1 MLSVDC
7 MLENELCVR
16 FVCRGV
22 PSSPRSGDTGTQLLV
37 RAHDARQLNNLREQM
52 ARGHAAAIRNAEA
65 DFCELVIHRC
75 IPWRSAGAKGASAN
89 AAKRQRLAP
98 VNPSFLAAIRGD
110 LQAPRGAPAN
120 AAKRQRLA
128 CVNPSFLAA
137 FRGDPQAPRGPLQM
151 QPRGRGWLV

>member
-75 IPWRSAGAKGASAN
+75 IPQEAEAGLCEPLIPCCIPWRSAGAKGAGKN
-89 AAKRQRLAP
+89 ATKKQKLADKAREKKEREEAERLVSQLLGDTP
-98 VNPSFLAAIRGD
+98 EVLAD
-110 LQAPRGAPAN
+110 
-120 AAKRQRLA
+120 
-128 CVNPSFLAA
+128 V
-137 FRGDPQAPRGPLQM
+137 
-151 QPRGRGWLV
+151 